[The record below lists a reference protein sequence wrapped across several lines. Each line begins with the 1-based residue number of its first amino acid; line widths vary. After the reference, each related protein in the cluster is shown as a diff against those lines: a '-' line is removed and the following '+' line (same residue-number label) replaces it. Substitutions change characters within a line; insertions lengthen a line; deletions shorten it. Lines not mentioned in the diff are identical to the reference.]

1 MKYLQA
7 IILFLLT
14 RINLDYKNFNGF
26 YDSLEDETIEIVES
40 MQHYYLTGL
49 LNYSYSGCLDYPEAE
64 QLLNEHQTNVDDYI
78 ESTNDDD
85 LTILGL
91 INFLGY

>member
-1 MKYLQA
+1 MKYLQT

-14 RINLDYKNFNGF
+14 RINYSLKSCGCF

-40 MQHYYLTGL
+40 MEHYYLTGL
-49 LNYSYSGCLDYPEAE
+49 LNYSYGGCLDYPEAQ
-64 QLLNEHQTNVDDYI
+64 QLLEEHQTNVDDYI

-91 INFLGY
+91 IDFIGV

>member
-1 MKYLQA
+1 MNYLKA

-40 MQHYYLTGL
+40 MEHYY
-49 LNYSYSGCLDYPEAE
+49 LNYSYSGCLDYIKC
-64 QLLNEHQTNVDDYI
+64 QTNVDEI
-78 ESTNDDD
+78 MVFS
-85 LTILGL
+85 
-91 INFLGY
+91 FLSLVIVNN

>member
-40 MQHYYLTGL
+40 MEHYYLTGL
-49 LNYSYSGCLDYPEAE
+49 LNYSYSGCLDYSEAE
-64 QLLNEHQTNVDDYI
+64 QL
-78 ESTNDDD
+78 
-85 LTILGL
+85 
-91 INFLGY
+91 

>member
-1 MKYLQA
+1 MKYLKA

-40 MQHYYLTGL
+40 MEHYYLTGL
-49 LNYSYSGCLDYPEAE
+49 LNYSYSGCLDYCEAE
-64 QLLNEHQTNVDDYI
+64 QLLNEHDTTVDYYV

-91 INFLGY
+91 ISFLGY

>member
-14 RINLDYKNFNGF
+14 RINLDYKNFNKF
-26 YDSLEDETIEIVES
+26 YDRLEDETIKIIES
-40 MQHYYLTGL
+40 MDHYYLTGL
-49 LNYSYSGCLDYPEAE
+49 LNYSYGGCLDYPDAQ
-64 QLLNEHQTNVDDYI
+64 QLLEEYGTSVDDYL
-78 ESTNDDD
+78 ESTKDDD